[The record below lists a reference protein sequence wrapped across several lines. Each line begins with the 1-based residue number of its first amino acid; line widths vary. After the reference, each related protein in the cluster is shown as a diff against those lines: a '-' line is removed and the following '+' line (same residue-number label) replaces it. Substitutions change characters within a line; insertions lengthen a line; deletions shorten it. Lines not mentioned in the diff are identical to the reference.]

1 MSIFSDLNDPK
12 DISHSVLD
20 QQRDTSPQEEAQPDL
35 PPQSGL
41 TSLFATV
48 AAEFPQRTA
57 VTAPD
62 GSLTYRELNEKSDL
76 LAGKLLD
83 AGAESGKTIGLR
95 VHRTTDLITG
105 ILSILKTGA
114 AYLPLDAGYPDS
126 RIRWALSD
134 AQCPVVVTP
143 PDLAAALDGTGVT
156 AVDPAVDPAAP
167 DAGPRP
173 APPAVPGDAV
183 AYVIHTSGSTGEP
196 KGVEVEHRNVG
207 GLFAAV
213 RPWFSFG
220 PDDVWTLFHSA
231 AFDFSVWEIWG
242 ALLHGGRLVVVP
254 RDTARSPAALHRLLR
269 DEGVTVLSQTPGAFV
284 RLAAADAGREPLTAL
299 RTVVLGGERLDVAA
313 LRPWLERYGDDR
325 PRIVNMYGITEA
337 TVHASYRPIRR
348 ADLDATGPSPVG
360 VPLPGLTFH
369 LRGADGRPVPDGT
382 PGELY
387 LEGPALARGYL
398 GRPGPTAERFAAGPP
413 RTFRTGDR
421 LVRLPDGGYGYL
433 GRTDDQLKIRG
444 YRVEPG
450 EIEALLVRH
459 PEVGAAAVRTHDYGE
474 GDIRLVAYVTAAAR
488 HRDDPAPLT
497 AELTALAAAELPPHM
512 RPSAHVVL
520 DALPLTANGKT
531 DRAALPA
538 PGATAPDGAREA
550 ASDASSG
557 ERITAIW
564 RTVLEV
570 GDVPPDAD
578 FFDLGGT
585 SLTLLRMF
593 ERVNAAFGTDLDV
606 TVLIDGATVASLTAH
621 IDAARTTEGDA

>member
-1 MSIFSDLNDPK
+1 MSIFSDLNDPRG
-12 DISHSVLD
+12 IPEAAPD
-20 QQRDTSPQEEAQPDL
+20 QQRGTSLQESARPDL

-41 TSLFATV
+41 TGLFEAV
-48 AAEFPQRTA
+48 AAEFPLRTA
-57 VTAPD
+57 VTAAD

-83 AGAESGKTIGLR
+83 AGTKSGTTVGL
-95 VHRTTDLITG
+95 HTPRTTDLITG
-105 ILSILKTGA
+105 LLGILKTGA
-114 AYLPLDAGYPDS
+114 AYLPLDPGYPAP

-134 AQCPVVVTP
+134 AECPVVVAP
-143 PDLAAALDGTGVT
+143 PDLAAALGDTGVRT
-156 AVDPAVDPAAP
+156 VDPAAA
-167 DAGPRP
+167 DDGPRP
-173 APPAVPGDAV
+173 ALPRVPDSAA

-196 KGVEVEHRNVG
+196 KGVQVEHRNVS
-207 GLFAAV
+207 GLFTAV
-213 RPWFSFG
+213 QPWFGFG
-220 PDDVWTLFHSA
+220 ADDVWTLFHSA

-254 RDTARSPAALHRLLR
+254 PTTTRSPAALHRLLR

-284 RLAAADAGREPLTAL
+284 RLAAADAGQEPLTAL
-299 RTVVLGGERLDVAA
+299 RTVVLGGERLDPAA

-325 PRIVNMYGITEA
+325 PQVVNMYGITEA

-348 ADLDATGPSPVG
+348 ADLDGAGPSPVG
-360 VPLPGLTFH
+360 VPLPGLVFH
-369 LRGADGRPVPDGT
+369 LRDATGRPVPDGT
-382 PGELY
+382 PGELHI
-387 LEGPALARGYL
+387 EGPALARGYL
-398 GRPGPTAERFAAGPP
+398 GRPELTAERFAAGPP
-413 RTFRTGDR
+413 RTYRTGDR

-433 GRTDDQLKIRG
+433 GRVDDQLKVRG
-444 YRVEPG
+444 YRIEPG

-459 PEVGAAAVRTHDYGE
+459 PEVDAAAVRPHDYGE
-474 GDIRLVAYVTAAAR
+474 GGDDVRLVAYVTGAAR
-488 HRDDPAPLT
+488 HQDDPAPLS

-531 DRAALPA
+531 DRTALPA
-538 PGATAPDGAREA
+538 PGPATAREPEPEGP
-550 ASDASSG
+550 DASSG
-557 ERITAIW
+557 ARIAAIW
-564 RTVLEV
+564 RAVLDV

-606 TVLIDGATVASLTAH
+606 TVLIDGATVASLTSH